1 MSALKLT
8 SKKGEGGTK
17 NPALFIML
25 YLSNGY
31 LDTDKIIEM
40 EYPFIFVIGGR
51 GVGKTYG
58 ALRTAVEKYPGRFQL
73 MRRTQTELDNI
84 SNDVNSPFKV
94 LNSDFG
100 YGITVKARKNHA
112 VIYDAEANIMG
123 QMVALSTVSNIR
135 GFDASDIA
143 LCIYDEFIPEAHKAP
158 IKNEHLAF
166 LNYYETVNRNR
177 ELQGKPPLKM
187 RAFSNANDI
196 MNPLI
201 VGLGLVTPL
210 SKMRQK
216 QRDLYIDKERG
227 YVLIDLINS
236 PISKKK
242 SETALYKFA
251 GEGEFKDMSIN
262 NDFNSPLSTPKSRPL
277 KEYIPVLS
285 VGEIG
290 LYKHKSIDRYYVS
303 HTKSGTVPRYEL
315 SDTELKRLRLNAPWA
330 VLKYFTKKI
339 DFETSTA
346 EILFLRYW
354 KIIT

>member
-1 MSALKLT
+1 MKSM
-8 SKKGEGGTK
+8 
-17 NPALFIML
+17 NL

-31 LDTDKIIEM
+31 LDTDKIIDM
-40 EYPFIFVIGGR
+40 EYPFIFCVGGR
-51 GVGKTYG
+51 GTGKTYG
-58 ALRTAVEKYPGRFQL
+58 ALHTAVEKYPGKFQL

-94 LNSDFG
+94 LNNDFN
-100 YGITVKARKNHA
+100 YGITVKPRKNHA
-112 VIYDAEANIMG
+112 IIFDAEANMIG

-135 GFDASDIA
+135 GFDASDIE

-177 ELQGKPPLKM
+177 ELQGKSPLKI

-210 SKMRQK
+210 YKMRQK

-236 PISKKK
+236 PISKLK

-251 GEGEFKDMSIN
+251 GDGEFKEMSIN
-262 NDFNSPLSTPKSRPL
+262 NDFNSPLSTPVSRPL
-277 KEYIPVLS
+277 KEYIPMLS

-290 LYKHKSIDRYYVS
+290 LYKHKSKDRFYVS
-303 HTKSGTVPRYEL
+303 HTKSGTVPNYEL

-330 VLKYFTKKI
+330 IVKYFTKKI
-339 DFETSTA
+339 DFETSTS

-354 KIIT
+354 KIVT